1 MKIIFFFCRNKT
13 HGILFIILFII
24 KISFSSQDKYISTRN
39 NILNLEYNHN
49 STDNLYFVFEHFRHG
64 ARSTCE
70 GKIINNTDLL
80 GGKWQDSGGLTKLG
94 KKQHYII
101 GKKNRVRYRNFINNE
116 YDPKEILIYSTDYIR
131 TINSAQIQL
140 SGLYNQL
147 SFENISNNDII
158 GEEKI
163 NINLNTIIPPVNL
176 FEYKKEGKKGI
187 FEVLYREKFT
197 CPLFKNNIDKNKKKL
212 YYFETMNKIRNNFN
226 SKYFNILEKEYSL
239 NDTDS
244 HKGMYN
250 FCDAFIT
257 NYFDED
263 NNKLKL
269 MKLERKNHTFNLTH
283 ILNICYDYYKDYFF
297 KIEGEK
303 YAKINGILSMSKT
316 LQKIINIMKN
326 RIDNG
331 NPKYISYESPKFLL
345 YSGHDDTLS
354 QMQLFL
360 KACFNIEYEWVPF
373 ASTQL
378 FELRKY
384 KDIFYV
390 EIYYNDRLKLNI
402 TFEEFQDEIQKNI
415 YSEKDINK
423 KCYSFKNS
431 LYFDKI
437 IWIIIIFV
445 IFLIIYVSIRIY
457 FYILKTHNN

>member
-1 MKIIFFFCRNKT
+1 
-13 HGILFIILFII
+13 
-24 KISFSSQDKYISTRN
+24 
-39 NILNLEYNHN
+39 
-49 STDNLYFVFEHFRHG
+49 
-64 ARSTCE
+64 
-70 GKIINNTDLL
+70 
-80 GGKWQDSGGLTKLG
+80 
-94 KKQHYII
+94 
-101 GKKNRVRYRNFINNE
+101 
-116 YDPKEILIYSTDYIR
+116 
-131 TINSAQIQL
+131 
-140 SGLYNQL
+140 
-147 SFENISNNDII
+147 
-158 GEEKI
+158 
-163 NINLNTIIPPVNL
+163 
-176 FEYKKEGKKGI
+176 
-187 FEVLYREKFT
+187 
-197 CPLFKNNIDKNKKKL
+197 
-212 YYFETMNKIRNNFN
+212 MNKIRNNFN
-226 SKYFNILEKEYSL
+226 SKYFNILEKEYLL

-269 MKLERKNHTFNLTH
+269 MKLERKNHIFNLTH